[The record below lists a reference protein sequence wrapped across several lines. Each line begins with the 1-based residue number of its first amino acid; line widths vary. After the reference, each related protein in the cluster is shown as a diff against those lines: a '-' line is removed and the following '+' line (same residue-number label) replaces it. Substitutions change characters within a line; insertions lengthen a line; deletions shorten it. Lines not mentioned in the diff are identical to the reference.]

1 MGKKDDTE
9 KKIIAVL
16 KHQDDELKN
25 IKISKQSN
33 LKKNIESSEKLL
45 KELGYDVNDVT
56 RTRDE
61 EKIKVIHMN
70 SWEEIVKNSEG
81 FIDNENKIEDL
92 FSKEELENNYNA
104 IKELNAEY
112 NSLFRLDKYDIAIA
126 VVSGIISSLIDI
138 LLVGIPEKTPIGI
151 KEKSLGNFVREYFDK
166 RFPEEE
172 MEKLA
177 NSKISKVPFD
187 AQDNRNTIINVEGL
201 SAYYHRL
208 LQLGHDPI
216 LGFVFGVTDILNG
229 TMTTIDKKGAFHIQ
243 SIPNYVDRTE
253 KDIFSALLKQIIH
266 FKSDITTSMGLP
278 VPLMSLFDFLQF
290 GKIGADDQTIA
301 EIVQGMY
308 FEGYDFIHFCSSS
321 IPVMISEIITRI
333 GYSIKRIKEGHSI
346 KESIPVSLD
355 RQKNP
360 KLATMLFITQSTAS
374 AINMGKISFTHNPLD
389 INYAQWLLFFK
400 YAFKQ
405 LRWELI
411 DKIEERDKYI
421 YGKNN
426 KELMNVYNEIDSKF
440 NDLLKNHIIIMG

>member
-1 MGKKDDTE
+1 MDKKDDTE

-25 IKISKQSN
+25 IKILNQSN
-33 LKKNIESSEKLL
+33 LNKNIESSEKLL
-45 KELGYDVNDVT
+45 KELGYNENDIQKI
-56 RTRDE
+56 RYKE
-61 EKIKVIHMN
+61 EIKVIHMD
-70 SWEEIVKNSEG
+70 SWEEIVKNYEQ
-81 FIDNENKIEDL
+81 FINNKNKIEDL
-92 FSKEELENNYNA
+92 FSKEELENNRNA
-104 IKELNAEY
+104 IKELNDEY
-112 NSLFRLDKYDIAIA
+112 KSLFRLDKYDVAIA
-126 VVSGIISSLIDI
+126 VISGIINSLIDI
-138 LLVGIPEKTPIGI
+138 LLVGIPEKTPVGI
-151 KEKSLGNFVREYFDK
+151 KEKSLGNIIREYFDK
-166 RFPEEE
+166 KFPEEE
-172 MEKLA
+172 MQKLA

-187 AQDNRNTIINVEGL
+187 AQDNRNTIVNVEGL

-216 LGFVFGVTDILNG
+216 LGFVFGVIDILNG

-243 SIPNYVDRTE
+243 RIPNYADRTE

-278 VPLMSLFDFLQF
+278 APLMSLFNFLQF
-290 GKIGADDQTIA
+290 GKIGEDDQTIA

-308 FEGYDFIHFCSSS
+308 FEGYDFIHFCSLS

-374 AINMGKISFTHNPLD
+374 AINAGRIAFTHNPLD
-389 INYAQWLLFFK
+389 INYAQWILFFK
-400 YAFKQ
+400 YTFKQ
-405 LRWELI
+405 LKWELI

-421 YGKNN
+421 SGKNN
-426 KELMNVYNEIDSKF
+426 KELMNIYNEIDSEF
-440 NDLLKNHIIIMG
+440 NDLLKNQIIIMG

>member
-1 MGKKDDTE
+1 MDKKDDTE

-25 IKISKQSN
+25 IKISNQSN

-45 KELGYDVNDVT
+45 KELGYDVNDVPKT
-56 RTRDE
+56 SDE

-70 SWEEIVKNSEG
+70 SWEEIVKNSEE
-81 FIDNENKIEDL
+81 FINNENKIEDL

-104 IKELNAEY
+104 IKELKTEY
-112 NSLFRLDKYDIAIA
+112 NSLFRLDKYDVAIA

-151 KEKSLGNFVREYFDK
+151 KEKSFGNFVREYFDK
-166 RFPEEE
+166 KFPEEE

-243 SIPNYVDRTE
+243 SIPNYADRTE

-278 VPLMSLFDFLQF
+278 APLMSLFNFLQF
-290 GKIGADDQTIA
+290 GKIGADDKTIA

-308 FEGYDFIHFCSSS
+308 FEGYDFIHFCSLS

-333 GYSIKRIKEGHSI
+333 GYSIKRIKEGYSI

-374 AINMGKISFTHNPLD
+374 AINTGRIAFTHNPLD

-405 LRWELI
+405 LRWGLI

-421 YGKNN
+421 SGKNN
-426 KELMNVYNEIDSKF
+426 EELMNVYNKIDSEY